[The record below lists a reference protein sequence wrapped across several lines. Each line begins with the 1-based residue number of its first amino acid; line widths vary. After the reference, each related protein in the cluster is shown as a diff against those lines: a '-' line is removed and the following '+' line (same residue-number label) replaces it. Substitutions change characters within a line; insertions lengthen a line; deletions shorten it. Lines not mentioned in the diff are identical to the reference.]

1 MKQISSRFSMA
12 VHALCLIAVSPDGCT
27 SDYIAGSVN
36 TNPVVIRRIMGML
49 KQAGLVRIAPGVGG
63 ARLLKEPRDMT
74 LLDVYRAVQAAGEH
88 LLFRIHGEANVA
100 CPIGRNIERV
110 LQEELTEAQQA
121 MERRLA
127 QTTLDRLL
135 EQFK

>member
-1 MKQISSRFSMA
+1 
-12 VHALCLIAVSPDGCT
+12 
-27 SDYIAGSVN
+27 
-36 TNPVVIRRIMGML
+36 ML